1 MVRMLKGPE
10 CVDQTPAVQGRLDK
24 TENLESASFDLCV
37 CVRALVCVCVWMHVF
52 VCLSF
57 ECSSFQ
63 HMYTISSNVYVSVYI
78 FM

>member
-37 CVRALVCVCVWMHVF
+37 CVRALVCVCVCVDACVCVF
-52 VCLSF
+52 V
-57 ECSSFQ
+57 
-63 HMYTISSNVYVSVYI
+63 I
-78 FM
+78 

>member
-37 CVRALVCVCVWMHVF
+37 CVRALVCVCVDACVCVF
-52 VCLSF
+52 V
-57 ECSSFQ
+57 
-63 HMYTISSNVYVSVYI
+63 I
-78 FM
+78 